1 MSPFWDY
8 FWPVI
13 GFGFATGAILGTL
26 GLRRRHWAILAAAL
40 AMALVGAALWH
51 GPLGAAERLRASIEP
66 FARTVLVDWEMGQVE
81 ARLHRRPMT
90 RRLLL
95 SGPAD
100 GFQRSELVR
109 IMSTIPGVSAA
120 TWRGND
126 RGLPLIAEAG
136 LATLLGFLVG
146 LLLAYLVELRR
157 RYNAQWKW

>member
-1 MSPFWDY
+1 MSPLLEY

-13 GFGFATGAILGTL
+13 ALGFAVGAILGTIAF
-26 GLRRRHWAILAAAL
+26 RRKRRSIAAAALAAAL
-40 AMALVGAALWH
+40 AGALLWH
-51 GPLGAAERLRASIEP
+51 GPLGASDRLVARIEP

-81 ARLHRRPMT
+81 ARLQRRLLS

-100 GFQRSELVR
+100 DFQRSELVR

-120 TWRGND
+120 TWRQSD
-126 RGLPLIAEAG
+126 RGLPLALESA
-136 LATLLGFLVG
+136 LATTLAFLVG

-157 RYNAQWKW
+157 RHNAQWKW

>member
-1 MSPFWDY
+1 MSPLWEY

-13 GFGFATGAILGTL
+13 ALGFAVGAIVGTIAF
-26 GLRRRHWAILAAAL
+26 RRRRRSIAAIAL
-40 AMALVGAALWH
+40 ALALGGALLWH
-51 GPLGAAERLRASIEP
+51 GPLGAADRFAARIEP

-81 ARLHRRPMT
+81 ARLQRGPMS

-100 GFQRSELVR
+100 DFQRSGLVR

-120 TWRGND
+120 TWRQGD
-126 RGLPLIAEAG
+126 RGLPLAAESA
-136 LATLLGFLVG
+136 LASVLAFLVG

-157 RYNAQWKW
+157 RHNAQWKW